1 MLEHSVLKI
10 AAAKTLGMA
19 LPLGVVALGAAW
31 VWRGR
36 ERRSAAASEYSRI
49 SGSWAQGERGAQRA
63 TATQPAASGSAASEH
78 RGSSSSGYTRGG
90 SVSSLAG
97 GVDQDALLSRIME
110 DNVRL
115 RESLKQH

>member
-1 MLEHSVLKI
+1 MLEQSVLKI

-36 ERRSAAASEYSRI
+36 ERRSAAASGYRV
-49 SGSWAQGERGAQRA
+49 GKTQGQGDGAAQRA
-63 TATQPAASGSAASEH
+63 TATQPATTRSANPER
-78 RGSSSSGYTRGG
+78 RGDSSSGYTRGG
-90 SVSSLAG
+90 SASSLAG
-97 GVDQDALLSRIME
+97 GVDQDALLSRIID

-115 RESLKQH
+115 RESLKRH